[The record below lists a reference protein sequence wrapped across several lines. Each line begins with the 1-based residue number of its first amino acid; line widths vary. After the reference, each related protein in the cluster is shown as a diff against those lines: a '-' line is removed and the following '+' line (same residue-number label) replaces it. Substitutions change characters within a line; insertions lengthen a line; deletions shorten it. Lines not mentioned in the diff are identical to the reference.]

1 MYYSSTDVDGLRQ
14 QGQLRQARQLS
25 RTLRTHHGWREK
37 IMKGGKKKWGGGNFH
52 AMLEVWQV
60 EAHSNWWQLG
70 AWIGSC
76 DFWPMKTLTMSYSIY
91 CTLDEINTDWVFA
104 NEVYHQTESYSKGIR
119 KPTWPLPNQT
129 RKRLDCFSRAQI
141 NLFICDIIYLLPIIT
156 KGLKYLQT
164 DKSSHLHK
172 N

>member
-1 MYYSSTDVDGLRQ
+1 MYYSSTDVDGL
-14 QGQLRQARQLS
+14 GAARAAAAGAAAFKNFKDAS
-25 RTLRTHHGWREK
+25 RVERKNYERW
-37 IMKGGKKKWGGGNFH
+37 KKEMGGGNFH